1 MDLKPEA
8 DAKVKVLHLQQKL
21 YRWRICSNDNRT
33 GGKPDDGKLSRP
45 VWGAAG
51 GNGALR
57 LEKPRL
63 LLTLRKP
70 HVRFNEGP
78 VETQF
83 GWALPVYSTN
93 AI

>member
-1 MDLKPEA
+1 MTGNCQVRFGE
-8 DAKVKVLHLQQKL
+8 QQEE
-21 YRWRICSNDNRT
+21 T
-33 GGKPDDGKLSRP
+33 GL
-45 VWGAAG
+45 
-51 GNGALR
+51 
-57 LEKPRL
+57 LEEPRL

-93 AI
+93 KNTMGV